1 MPPRY
6 NSDSGMVAGSAWL
19 RQPKGSAGMDI
30 AVIGAGNSG
39 LAMAAHLSSEGHRVR
54 LWNRS
59 RSNIEEL
66 IRTHVVR
73 CQGVIQGDV
82 AIHLVT
88 DDMERAVSGSRIIL
102 ITTPATSHKELSERL
117 VDIVDSDALIVLNPG
132 RTFGALEFSEVFGE
146 LRGMHN
152 SPTIAETQTTIYT
165 CRRTGPDSV
174 DIISL
179 KSGVLISTLDPQ
191 ENDTVVAA
199 LPSCL
204 QQRLIPAKSM
214 IETSIGNV
222 GMILHCA
229 PLLLNTGWTESETS
243 VYKYYYDGIT
253 PSVGRFIEKIDEE
266 RVMVSEALGT
276 RVEST
281 VEWLKRIY
289 HVQGQSILECIR
301 NNEAYRAIDAPRSLR
316 HRYVLEDVPCG
327 LVPLEFIGREMG
339 FAMKYTGL
347 TIDLASSLLDTDFRK
362 IGRRQDY
369 LRRILPSRTA
379 LLG

>member
-1 MPPRY
+1 
-6 NSDSGMVAGSAWL
+6 
-19 RQPKGSAGMDI
+19 MDI